1 MVNDLVT
8 IQEMAEAT
16 PEVTLTET
24 ELDALVARVRA
35 FCGWHIAPRRTET
48 ITISSRGAA
57 VIPLPTLRL
66 VNVTAVRCWD
76 GTAMAPLDSWDA
88 RTGWDPMSCTINLG
102 GSRFP
107 AGARALEVDVEHGFD
122 SAPLDLL
129 VAIAALAGPRSIVQE
144 SVLGHSVTFSQA
156 PAVAVAEPISA
167 LALFRLPRLP

>member
-16 PEVTLTET
+16 PDVTLTEA

-35 FCGWHIAPRRTET
+35 FCGWHIAPKRTEI

-76 GTAMAPLDSWDA
+76 GTAIVPLDSWDA
-88 RTGWDPMSCTINLG
+88 RTGWSPLSCSINYPAG
-102 GSRFP
+102 FP
-107 AGARALEVDVEHGFD
+107 AGARILEVDMVHGFED
-122 SAPLDLL
+122 CPEDLL
-129 VAIAALAGPRSIVQE
+129 RVIAVLSKPRIVQE
-144 SVLGHSVTFSQA
+144 ALSGHSVT
-156 PAVAVAEPISA
+156 
-167 LALFRLPRLP
+167 LANSGDAWGVESTLARYRLGPRP